1 MDLQKRIPTKKKSS
15 ETNKIF
21 IRRKKRIQYVW
32 IDTRADSESVAAL
45 VFITYTGHFF
55 QVSFG
60 PSFDLPDSESVSG
73 ISQDPPMCIR
83 ASLSQG
89 GFHGEGLWA
98 ALIPLPFRLPRNCL
112 VRKVSLTSRMR
123 NMCSRIFYLRRAQ
136 PPLSIVLISSSHSF
150 HPPGMNSNCS
160 PWGSWGR
167 GLASTSCIK
176 PMAAEKE
183 SLPSEI
189 QLLDKLVQG
198 RCQGNL
204 DGD

>member
-73 ISQDPPMCIR
+73 ISQDPPMW
-83 ASLSQG
+83 AHSSYSQDG
-89 GFHGEGLWA
+89 
-98 ALIPLPFRLPRNCL
+98 
-112 VRKVSLTSRMR
+112 
-123 NMCSRIFYLRRAQ
+123 FYLRGLWIVSIT
-136 PPLSIVLISSSHSF
+136 PLLTSKEPFYIV
-150 HPPGMNSNCS
+150 
-160 PWGSWGR
+160 
-167 GLASTSCIK
+167 
-176 PMAAEKE
+176 
-183 SLPSEI
+183 
-189 QLLDKLVQG
+189 
-198 RCQGNL
+198 
-204 DGD
+204 